1 MEGQGTAAAQKD
13 GASRTQNAIRLMI
26 GALLVA
32 ALVTA
37 LAVAVPTVGEG
48 AEKRADLPSV
58 ALGQESLYRVEIF
71 LLVFYG
77 GLLIGTPAFRG
88 IVGGRLPTKISARG
102 AEFAEETAQTIAEAQ
117 KLVEELRGE
126 LQTERANAVRTRLNI
141 DQIAREANV
150 ELED

>member
-1 MEGQGTAAAQKD
+1 MKGDRAGARKKG

-37 LAVAVPTVGEG
+37 LTVAVPTVGEG
-48 AEKRADLPSV
+48 AEKQVDLPSV

>member
-1 MEGQGTAAAQKD
+1 MQGEGTAAPQKE

-37 LAVAVPTVGEG
+37 LAVAVPTVGSG
-48 AEKRADLPSV
+48 AGEQVDLPSV

-117 KLVEELRGE
+117 KLVEELRSE